1 MQPKS
6 GYKAVTPIILL
17 NAVAAYNAGLISF
30 RALRVYAA
38 VLHLLA
44 IRDAAG
50 RRRARAGR
58 RPLPGVLYRLTEIEP
73 LVGSKGPLIRRDLSA
88 LRKAG
93 LIRGGSRDLSVADE
107 PLPLA
112 LPLIE
117 RASGGRRATRPIP
130 VPRSLLR
137 FLSGEATPSVF
148 LTVVAHLLRGL
159 SFRGGGG
166 EIVPRGTVKA
176 SWIAEC
182 FGLSLRAVKA
192 ARARL
197 IRLGFITRD
206 TASLQRK
213 LNRDGAYFVI
223 ALDFGGEAACAGSAP
238 PPPPGRTGSAPLYKD
253 SKTTSVS
260 KNQNAGVQRAASI
273 RDVRPEDLRT
283 LSRAEELY
291 RQAVACG
298 LLGRTE
304 AERLNFFAAMIR
316 ARKFREAPRI
326 FMGIVRKQLWH
337 HITHAEEDEA
347 RAALARLR
355 ARSEAADPPRCR
367 PMPPC
372 PANDLPLPGPV
383 PAEVQLL
390 VGRSIPRWNRVAA

>member
-50 RRRARAGR
+50 RRRAKAGM
-58 RPLPGVLYRLTEIEP
+58 RPLAGVLYRLTEFEP
-73 LVGSKGPLIRRDLSA
+73 LVGSKGSLIRRDLSA
-88 LRKAG
+88 LRRAG
-93 LIRGGSRDLSVADE
+93 LIRGGSRDLAVADE
-107 PLPLA
+107 PLPFA
-112 LPLIE
+112 GPLIE

-137 FLSGEATPSVF
+137 FLSREATPSLF

-176 SWIAEC
+176 SWIAEH

-197 IRLGFITRD
+197 IGLGFITRD

-223 ALDFGGEAACAGSAP
+223 NLDFGAGAACTGSAP
-238 PPPPGRTGSAPLYKD
+238 LPLPGRTGSAPPYKD
-253 SKTTSVS
+253 LKTTSVS
-260 KNQNAGVQRAASI
+260 KNQEAGVRPEASI

-291 RQAVACG
+291 RQAVARG
-298 LLGRTE
+298 LVADTE
-304 AERLNFFAAMIR
+304 ADRLNFFSAMIR

-326 FMGIVRKQLWH
+326 FMGIVRRRLWH
-337 HITHAEEDEA
+337 HITLAEEDEA

-355 ARSEAADPPRCR
+355 ARAEAADQAACR
-367 PMPPC
+367 PAPPC
-372 PANDLPLPGPV
+372 PAGGPPPRGRGAREGLV
-383 PAEVQLL
+383 P
-390 VGRSIPRWNRVAA
+390 VGRAIPRWDRAAA